1 MQRGLANLPLLF
13 STQAAANRVVAG
25 IPAAARAL
33 HILVEAGAL
42 DPGEPCAVT
51 VPGGWTPSAV
61 TMAEWGRLAP
71 GWTVEASSPP
81 EGGSRAFDAIALLA
95 GESEAA
101 GERVGAIREREH
113 FREPRAALRKL
124 AQAARQVVAATGKP
138 TDGLVSRTLNR
149 PVSQFC
155 SRLLL
160 ASPQVR
166 PIHATLAAA
175 LVGVAMAL
183 SLFLGGLAG
192 LYAGA
197 VLFQLASMID
207 GVDGE
212 IARATFR
219 SSKLGATLDTASDAA
234 TNFAFIGGVAFN
246 LWQRGETPGA
256 EAGLI
261 GLACLVTG
269 LTLLGARSL
278 AAGGP
283 LSFDALKHEASAR
296 RSRIVQALGTLV
308 SRDVYALLLALMILA
323 GLAGVAM
330 MIFAGAAGIWLA
342 LVLASIARR
351 S

>member
-1 MQRGLANLPLLF
+1 MRCCLANLPLLF
-13 STQAAANRVVAG
+13 PTEAAANHVVAG

-33 HILVEAGAL
+33 HRLVEAGAAEA
-42 DPGEPCAVT
+42 GEPVT
-51 VPGGWTPSAV
+51 VAVPGGWTPAAV
-61 TMAEWGRLAP
+61 TVAECARLAP
-71 GWTVEASSPP
+71 GCKIETSTRVGE
-81 EGGSRAFDAIALLA
+81 GSRAIDALALLSQ
-95 GESEAA
+95 ESEVT
-101 GERVGAIREREH
+101 GEQVDALLRRDH
-113 FREPRAALRKL
+113 FREPGAARKML
-124 AQAARQVVAATGKP
+124 AQAAREVIAATGKP
-138 TDGLVSRTLNR
+138 SDGLVSRTLNR

-160 ASPQVR
+160 TSPSVR

-175 LVGVAMAL
+175 LVGVAMAV
-183 SLFLGGLAG
+183 SLFLAGLPG

-246 LWQRGETPGA
+246 LWQRGESPGA
-256 EAGLI
+256 EAGFV

-269 LTLLGARSL
+269 LTLLGARSM
-278 AAGGP
+278 ASGGP
-283 LSFDALKHEASAR
+283 LSFDALKHEARAR

-323 GLAGVAM
+323 GLAGIAM
-330 MIFAGAAGIWLA
+330 VIFALAAGIWLA